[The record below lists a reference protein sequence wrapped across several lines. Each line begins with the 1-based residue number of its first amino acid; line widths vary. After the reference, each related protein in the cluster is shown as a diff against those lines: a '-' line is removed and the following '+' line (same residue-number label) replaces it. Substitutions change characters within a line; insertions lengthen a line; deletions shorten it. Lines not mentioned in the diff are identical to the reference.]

1 MKIEHLNYFLETI
14 SSRSINQA
22 SKKLFLNHQYL
33 GQVLTSLETELGAKL
48 LNRSRSGI
56 ELTPLGK
63 KALPLIKD
71 IVEKYDELTTLLQV
85 TSEQN
90 KATTIL
96 NVLMT
101 ATLQPINLL
110 TAIDEMHEQFLNI
123 DVTMRECEKSEIL
136 QEITEKTNTIGQL
149 ALFDDELEEIKNIQ
163 NNFDVIE
170 LKKWPTV
177 ALVRHDS
184 PILKQ
189 YKSISLK
196 TVMAYDI
203 VLYATIKREQL
214 PAYHIL
220 KESNNGKEPLIKCIT
235 SNLHV
240 FYSMM
245 QKDTSITIGVNRTD
259 YLSDQEMTAI
269 PLRDNIIIT
278 SVLIVNKSAKED
290 PAIQKFI
297 TLCQKAYI

>member
-33 GQVLTSLETELGAKL
+33 GQVLDSIEAELGTKL
-48 LNRSRSGI
+48 LKRGRAGI

-63 KALPLIKD
+63 KALPLIEE
-71 IVEKYDELTTLLQV
+71 IVEKYDDLTTLLQE

-90 KATTIL
+90 KGTTIL

-101 ATLQPINLL
+101 ANLQPINLL
-110 TAIDEMHEQFLNI
+110 TAIDDMHEQFLNI
-123 DVTMRECEKSEIL
+123 DVTMRECEKSEIIK
-136 QEITEKTNTIGQL
+136 EVSEKNNTIGQL
-149 ALFDDELEEIKNIQ
+149 ALFDDELDEIKHAQ
-163 NNFDVIE
+163 DKFEVIE

-184 PILKQ
+184 PLLKQ

-196 TVMAYDI
+196 TVMTYDL
-203 VLYATIKREQL
+203 VLYAPIKREQL

-220 KESNNGKEPLIKCIT
+220 REANNGEEPLIKCIT

-259 YLSDQEMTAI
+259 YLSYQEMTAI

-278 SVLIVNKSAKED
+278 SVLIVNKAARED

-297 TLCQKAYI
+297 TFCQKAYV

>member
-33 GQVLTSLETELGAKL
+33 GQVLDSIEAELGTKL
-48 LNRSRSGI
+48 LKRGRAGI

-63 KALPLIKD
+63 KALPLIEE
-71 IVEKYDELTTLLQV
+71 IVEKYDDLTTLLQE

-90 KATTIL
+90 KGTTIL

-101 ATLQPINLL
+101 ANLQPINLL
-110 TAIDEMHEQFLNI
+110 TAIDDMHEQFLNI
-123 DVTMRECEKSEIL
+123 DVTMRECEKSEIIK
-136 QEITEKTNTIGQL
+136 EVSEKNNTIGQL
-149 ALFDDELEEIKNIQ
+149 ALFDDELDEIKHAQ
-163 NNFDVIE
+163 DKFEVIE

-184 PILKQ
+184 PLLKQ

-196 TVMAYDI
+196 TVMTYDL
-203 VLYATIKREQL
+203 VLYAPIKREQL

-220 KESNNGKEPLIKCIT
+220 REANNGEEPLIKCIT

-259 YLSDQEMTAI
+259 YLSYQEMTAI

-278 SVLIVNKSAKED
+278 SVLIVNKAAKED

-297 TLCQKAYI
+297 TFCQKAYV

>member
-33 GQVLTSLETELGAKL
+33 GQVLDSIESELGTKL
-48 LNRSRSGI
+48 LKRGRAGI
-56 ELTPLGK
+56 ALTPLGK
-63 KALPLIKD
+63 KALPLIEE
-71 IVEKYDELTTLLQV
+71 IVEKYDDLTTLLQE

-90 KATTIL
+90 KKTTIL

-101 ATLQPINLL
+101 ANLQPINLL
-110 TAIDEMHEQFLNI
+110 TAIDDMHEQFLNI
-123 DVTMRECEKSEIL
+123 DITMRECEKSEIIK
-136 QEITEKTNTIGQL
+136 EVSEKNNTIGQL
-149 ALFDDELEEIKNIQ
+149 ALFNDELYEIKRAQ
-163 NNFDVIE
+163 DKFEVIE
-170 LKKWPTV
+170 LKKWAAV

-184 PILKQ
+184 PLLKQ

-196 TVMAYDI
+196 TVMTYDLI
-203 VLYATIKREQL
+203 LYAPIKREQL

-220 KESNNGKEPLIKCIT
+220 REANNGREPLIKCIT

-259 YLSDQEMTAI
+259 YLSYQEMTAI

-278 SVLIVNKSAKED
+278 SVLIVNKAAKED

-297 TLCQKAYI
+297 TLCQKAYV

>member
-33 GQVLTSLETELGAKL
+33 GQVLDSIEAELGTKL
-48 LNRSRSGI
+48 LKRGRAGI

-63 KALPLIKD
+63 KALPLIEE
-71 IVEKYDELTTLLQV
+71 IVEKYDDLTTLLQE

-90 KATTIL
+90 KGTTIL

-101 ATLQPINLL
+101 ANLQPINLL
-110 TAIDEMHEQFLNI
+110 TAIDDMHEQFLNI
-123 DVTMRECEKSEIL
+123 DVTMRECEKSEIIK
-136 QEITEKTNTIGQL
+136 EVSEKNNTIGQL
-149 ALFDDELEEIKNIQ
+149 ALFDDELDEIKHAQ
-163 NNFDVIE
+163 DKFEVIE
-170 LKKWPTV
+170 LKKWPAV

-184 PILKQ
+184 PLLKQ

-196 TVMAYDI
+196 TVMTYDLI
-203 VLYATIKREQL
+203 LYAPIKREQL

-220 KESNNGKEPLIKCIT
+220 REANNGEEPLIKCIT

-259 YLSDQEMTAI
+259 YLSYQEMTAI

-278 SVLIVNKSAKED
+278 SVLIVNKAAKED

-297 TLCQKAYI
+297 TFCQKAYV